1 MTERELERLAG
12 GEGVSI
18 ALLVAI
24 FVSNLPEAIGSAAEM
39 KSAGRESRTIVLGWM
54 IVAIVCALA
63 SIGGYAI
70 SRLVGARFMGA
81 VDGFAAGGLLVMLVG
96 SMIPEAKEKAPI
108 GAGFAAV
115 IGYAVAPGLSA
126 IS

>member
-1 MTERELERLAG
+1 MTKRELERLAG

-18 ALLVAI
+18 ALLVVI
-24 FVSNLPEAIGSAAEM
+24 FVSKLSEAIGSAAEM

-63 SIGGYAI
+63 SIGEYAI

-81 VDGFAAGGLLVMLVG
+81 VDGFAAGALLVML
-96 SMIPEAKEKAPI
+96 SAP
-108 GAGFAAV
+108 
-115 IGYAVAPGLSA
+115 
-126 IS
+126 